1 MAEENIIFNTQINTG
16 NSATSIKSVRAELRE
31 LTQQM
36 AGMDVGSE
44 AFVRAAQR
52 AGELQD
58 RMQDAQAAVKAFN
71 PEAKFQ
77 AFATVLGGV
86 ANGFAA
92 AQGAMAIFGS
102 DSKELEKMMQ
112 KTQGAIALATGING
126 LLGMKDGFIMLG
138 SQLIKMIPAL
148 KSFGAA
154 AVGALTGGIATAIIL
169 IISYWEDLKSLVT
182 GTTAAVKLS
191 SEQIAESV
199 KKGHDEFKKA
209 AQERNEIAKREAQT
223 KLQGRELDLELAKID
238 RKNKREQA
246 QGDGK
251 LREQQALIEAEYRK
265 AVLDINKKYDKEE
278 ADRRKKKE
286 DEASKKLFELEA
298 KQAEAN
304 DEAFKK
310 NTEKL
315 IKDREKAFKSEVKQA
330 EEQDRLRRL
339 RLAKQLTADV
349 ITKEQYDAKLVESEN
364 MKNAAI
370 VAAGEKNYQDV
381 SAQQKAL
388 AEAEVA
394 AALNKTKTKEQLRG
408 EELEAE
414 QWYANSTM
422 SIINDL
428 GNAMGANAETMK
440 AIAVAQTTI
449 DTYFAAQK
457 AYASQMSL
465 TTPDAPIRAVIA
477 ASVAVAAGLARVAA
491 IVRVPARGNVG
502 GGSPS
507 GGGGGSPAAPALPPP
522 SSATRLTNGNEPII
536 TRELNVKENRVY
548 VLEKD
553 ITKKQDDVAGIVNKA
568 TIQ

>member
-36 AGMDVGSE
+36 AGMEAGSE

-77 AFATVLGGV
+77 AFATILGGV

-92 AQGAMAIFGS
+92 AQGAMSIFGS
-102 DSKELEKMMQ
+102 DSKELEKLMQ

-126 LLGMKDGFIMLG
+126 LMGMKDGFINLG

-223 KLQGRELDLELAKID
+223 KMEGRALDLELAKID
-238 RKNKREQA
+238 RKNKIEQA
-246 QGDGK
+246 AADGK
-251 LREQQALIEAEYRK
+251 LKDQQKLIEAEYRK

-304 DEAFKK
+304 EEAFK
-310 NTEKL
+310 NRTEKL
-315 IKDREKAFKSEVKQA
+315 IKDREKAFKSEVKQI
-330 EEQDRLRRL
+330 EEEDRQRRL
-339 RLAKQLTADV
+339 ILAKKLTADV
-349 ITKEQYDAKLVESEN
+349 ITKQEYDARLVESEN
-364 MKNAAI
+364 QKNAAI

-394 AALNKTKTKEQLRG
+394 SALVKKETKEQLRLK
-408 EELEAE
+408 ELEAE
-414 QWYANSTM
+414 QFYASSYM
-422 SIINDL
+422 SILNDV
-428 GNAMGANAETMK
+428 ASATGANADTMK
-440 AIAVAQTTI
+440 AIAIAQTTI

-457 AYASQMSL
+457 AYTSQIVPGDPSSV
-465 TTPDAPIRAVIA
+465 IRGFVAAA
-477 ASVAVAAGLARVAA
+477 ASVAAGLARVAA
-491 IVRVPARGNVG
+491 IAKTNPRGSSG
-502 GGSPS
+502 GGAPS
-507 GGGGGSPAAPALPPP
+507 GGGGGAPAAPALPPP